1 MDLQFGF
8 TYVIAYDIT
17 HVITYVIAYVITYFI
32 TYFITYLIAYVI
44 TYPYAWTVNFTKP
57 LCLKG
62 APNITDPCPHEKHWF
77 SLGIGADRRYA

>member
-8 TYVIAYDIT
+8 TYVIAYDLTYI
-17 HVITYVIAYVITYFI
+17 ITYVIAYFI
-32 TYFITYLIAYVI
+32 TYFITYVITYVI

-62 APNITDPCPHEKHWF
+62 ASNITNPCPHEKHWF
-77 SLGIGADRRYA
+77 SLGI

>member
-1 MDLQFGF
+1 MGFADEMDLQFGF

-17 HVITYVIAYVITYFI
+17 YVITYVIAYFI
-32 TYFITYLIAYVI
+32 TYFITYVITYVI

-62 APNITDPCPHEKHWF
+62 ASNITNPCPHEKHWF
-77 SLGIGADRRYA
+77 SIGI